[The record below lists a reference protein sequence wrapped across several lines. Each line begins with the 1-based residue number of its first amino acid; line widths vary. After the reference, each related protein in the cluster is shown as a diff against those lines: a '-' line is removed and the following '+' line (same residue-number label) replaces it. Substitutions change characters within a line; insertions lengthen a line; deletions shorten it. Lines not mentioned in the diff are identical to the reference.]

1 MGPIAVLFVV
11 IYGIVLLLALRRRLL
26 GRLAGRSIRRRIGQ
40 SLLVVAGLMVGT
52 TAITASLIG
61 ADSTEDSSV
70 LNTYR
75 GWGAI
80 DYLVSAPNNRF
91 FPASYADRVAGDN
104 ALADAT
110 DGVAPGIDQVASA
123 ADLDR
128 KQGESGN
135 VVLVGLDLS
144 AQRATFGAFTLTD
157 GKQTYLNDVGD
168 DGVVLS
174 RLLANA
180 LDARVGDR
188 LRVTVETLSPGA
200 PVDLK
205 VAGIARAE
213 GPGAYGLSKEIFAP
227 LATAQRILGT
237 DQINV
242 IRVSANGGT
251 EPPRSA
257 FPILRDAVKR
267 AGLTGVGPHDSKAND
282 VAQAKKNTEFI
293 KTFLVAL
300 SVLIMAAGAALVVN
314 LISMLAEERRAQ
326 LAVLR
331 ALGLTRRRLVLLSV
345 IEGAVYSLA
354 AAAAGVG
361 AGIPTGRL
369 ISSRFAKAFSEFGG
383 GDFDFRFTFS
393 LKGTTLAQGFAL
405 GSILTLG
412 VVFFTARRTSRMSIP
427 AAIRNLPEPAKETRR
442 GWRAALRRVLV
453 ILAAVLGALGVV
465 TAKDFGRLAAGLALI
480 AAVAALTRKSIP
492 QRLHTTLAGVAL
504 ASWSLWSVYSV
515 NPNADA
521 DVFFPIFV
529 VSLLASVL
537 GLTLLAVANL
547 RIAEWFFGLLGR
559 AFSGLRAMLRPP
571 LAYMARRGLRTG
583 LTTGVFAI
591 VLSMLQMFAVFAF
604 IFRPDYADAA
614 KGFDVRLLATGSPT
628 IALPADVQ
636 SETERFTVVPTTGY
650 VGPFAS
656 PDSFGGSDRAF
667 VPIYTAT
674 DADVSKPIL
683 KLDDKMKG
691 LSESD
696 AWRAVLGQQSA
707 IAKIGKDPLN
717 CPADPVTGNKPAK
730 GQTPVRASA
739 LVINNF
745 GSTGQCL
752 QMQGSSGSVVLR
764 IVGIQTFGILDGM
777 FVSSSTLEDF
787 RGLPRGAAALV
798 ALKPGVSASRAAKQI
813 ESELFAQGVDATTTK
828 ELLDQTYR
836 ANRSFFSVIDLLMR
850 MGLVVGVLALGIVAL
865 RAIIERRHVIGV
877 LRAIGYKR
885 WQVMSGLMTEAAT
898 TTFIGVLVG
907 MAVGL
912 MMGYIFYRQSD
923 TKVPFGVDWPSIL
936 GAIGAV
942 FIAVVVVTVGPAW
955 RASRLPPAEAVRY
968 TE

>member
-1 MGPIAVLFVV
+1 MGPIAVIFVI
-11 IYGIVLLLALRRRLL
+11 IYGLVLFFAIRRKLL
-26 GRLAGRSIRRRIGQ
+26 GRLAARSVRRRIGQ

-75 GWGAI
+75 GWGMI
-80 DYLVSAPNNRF
+80 DQIVTAPNNQL
-91 FPASYADRVAGDN
+91 FPTGVATKLAADPQLARV
-104 ALADAT
+104 T
-110 DGVAPGIDQVASA
+110 DGVAPGIDQIASA

-128 KQGESGN
+128 RQGESGN
-135 VVLVGLDLS
+135 VTLVGLDPA
-144 AQRATFGAFTLTD
+144 AQRKTFGAFTLLD
-157 GKQTYLNDVGD
+157 SKKTYLDDLGP

-174 RLLANA
+174 RLLADH

-188 LRVTVETLSPGA
+188 LRVSVEIGAQGA
-200 PVDLK
+200 PIDL
-205 VAGIARAE
+205 VVRGIAKIE
-213 GPGAYGLSKEIFAP
+213 GPGAYGLSQEVFVP
-227 LATAQRILGT
+227 LATAQRILNT
-237 DQINV
+237 DEINV
-242 IRVSANGGT
+242 VRVSDLGGNQ
-251 EPPRSA
+251 PARSA
-257 FPILRDAVKR
+257 YPELRDAVR
-267 AGLTGVGPHDSKAND
+267 RVGAPGIQAHDSKRND
-282 VAQAKKNTEFI
+282 VEQAKKNTEFI

-326 LAVLR
+326 LGILR

-345 IEGAVYSLA
+345 IEGAAYSLA
-354 AAAAGVG
+354 AAAAGVA
-361 AGIPTGRL
+361 AGIPVGRV
-369 ISSRFAKAFSEFGG
+369 ISSRFASAFAEFGG

-393 LKGTTLAQGFAL
+393 LKGATLAQAFAL

-412 VVFFTARRTSRMSIP
+412 VVFFTARRTSRMNIP
-427 AAIRNLPEPAKETRR
+427 AAIRNLPEPAREHGRR
-442 GWRAALRRVLV
+442 LLRRILV
-453 ILAAVLGALGVV
+453 ILGAVLGLLGVV
-465 TAKDFGRLAAGLALI
+465 AAKDFGRLVAGIALI
-480 AAVAALTRKSIP
+480 VAVAALTRGRIP
-492 QRLHTTLAGVAL
+492 HRLHTTVAGAAL
-504 ASWSLWSVYSV
+504 GAWSLWSVYSV
-515 NPNADA
+515 NPNSDA
-521 DVFFPIFV
+521 DTFFPIFV
-529 VSLLASVL
+529 VSLLTTVL
-537 GLTLLAVANL
+537 GLTILVVANL

-604 IFRPDYADAA
+604 IFRPDYADAI
-614 KGFDVRLLATGSPT
+614 KGNDVRLLSTGSPV
-628 IALPADVQ
+628 ISLPADVKE
-636 SETERFTVVPTTGY
+636 ETQKFTLIPTAGY
-650 VGPFAS
+650 IGPFRS
-656 PDSFGGSDRAF
+656 PDSFGGGDRAF
-667 VPIYTAT
+667 VPTYELSPAL
-674 DADVSKPIL
+674 AASPPL
-683 KLDDKMKG
+683 KLDDKLKP
-691 LSESD
+691 LTEEQ
-696 AWRAVLGQQSA
+696 AWLAVLGDRTALERLGSKA
-707 IAKIGKDPLN
+707 LE
-717 CPADPVTGNKPAK
+717 CPRDPVTGLAPAK
-730 GQTPVRASA
+730 GAAPTRASA

-745 GSTGQCL
+745 GSTGQCVR
-752 QMQGSSGSVVLR
+752 MAGAAGDVTYR
-764 IVGIQTFGILDGM
+764 IVGIQTFGVLDGM
-777 FVSSSTLEDF
+777 FVSKATLADF

-798 ALKPGVSASRAAKQI
+798 DLKPGVSAIATSRKI

-828 ELLDQTYR
+828 SLLDQTYR
-836 ANRSFFSVIDLLMR
+836 ANRAFFSVIDLLMR

-877 LRAIGYKR
+877 LRAIGYRR

-898 TTFIGVLVG
+898 TTFVGVLVG

-923 TKVPFGVDWPSIL
+923 SKVPFGVDWPSIL

-942 FIAVVVVTVGPAW
+942 FVAVVIVTLGPAW